1 MARSINKLSALKVR
15 QLSEAGRYGDGDGL
29 YLYISKLGTKSWVFR
44 YRDRATGKHRDKGL
58 GPLRDVS
65 LEQARQ
71 AARDARMVLRAGMD
85 PIDRRRQERSETARE
100 RASAVTFGYCA
111 DRYIAAHAASW
122 RNEKHGKQWR
132 TTLDTYAAPL
142 LPMAVA
148 SIETPDVL
156 RALEPIWSSKTET
169 ATRVRQ
175 RIEAVLD
182 WAAARKYRGTENPA
196 RWRGHLDKLLPQ
208 PTKLKKV
215 TPRAALPYAEL
226 AEFMSEL
233 RARDGLSAR
242 ALELQILTATR
253 PSEVAGARWEEF
265 DLAAGTWTIPGERM
279 KAGKPHRVPLSPAAL
294 TLLRA
299 LPRLHGEAQAYLF
312 PGFGKNPTM
321 TTAAP
326 LKLLKELRPGVV
338 AHGFRSTFR
347 DWAADMTAYPR
358 EIAEEA
364 LAHALSDKTEAAY
377 RRTDLFTKRAG
388 LMADWAR
395 YCETSPAGVAHI
407 DQARKARHSASA

>member
-1 MARSINKLSALKVR
+1 MARSVNKLSALKVR
-15 QLSEAGRYGDGDGL
+15 QLSAAGRYSDGDGL

-71 AARDARMVLRAGMD
+71 AARDARLALRSGVD
-85 PIDRRRQERSETARE
+85 PIDARRQARSESAIE
-100 RASAVTFGYCA
+100 RARAVTFGQCA
-111 DRYIAAHAASW
+111 DRYIAAHQASW

-132 TTLDTYAAPL
+132 ATIDTYAAPL
-142 LPMAVA
+142 LPMPVA
-148 SIETPDVL
+148 KVETPDVL
-156 RALEPIWSSKTET
+156 RALEPIWSTKTET

-182 WAAARKYRGTENPA
+182 WAAARKYRDTENPA

-215 TPRAALPYAEL
+215 TPRAALAYADV
-226 AEFMSEL
+226 AEFMREL
-233 RARDGLSAR
+233 RAREGLSAR

-253 PSEVAGARWEEF
+253 PSEVAGARWDEF
-265 DLAAGTWTIPGERM
+265 DLDSKTWAIPGERM
-279 KAGKPHRVPLSPAAL
+279 KAGKPHRVPLSEQAL
-294 TLLRA
+294 ALVKG
-299 LPRLHGEAQAYLF
+299 LPRMAGKGAAYLF
-312 PGFGKNPTM
+312 PGSGKNPTM

-326 LKLLKELRPGVV
+326 LKLLKEMRPNVV

-364 LAHALSDKTEAAY
+364 LAHTLSDKTEAAY
-377 RRTDLFTKRAG
+377 RRTDLFTKRAS
-388 LMADWAR
+388 LMKDWAR

-407 DQARKARHSASA
+407 DQARKARHVASA